1 MQLILASGSPRRK
14 KLLEQA
20 GLQFLT
26 KIPDVDEQSVT
37 ASDACQL
44 VEKLAVMK
52 GEKLSPA
59 KREVVLSADT
69 VVSQH
74 GRILTKPES
83 REDAFAM
90 LSELNGET
98 HHVYTGVSIRSQDKS
113 TVFSVV
119 TKVTFWEMTDE
130 QLAAYIATGEPF
142 DKAGGYGIQGKGALL
157 VQEIHG
163 DYFNVVGLPLSKV
176 VRELEHFGI
185 VPSSSG

>member
-44 VEKLAVMK
+44 VKKLAVMK
-52 GEKLSPA
+52 GEKLPPA
-59 KREVVLSADT
+59 KGEVVLSADT

-74 GRILTKPES
+74 ERILTKPES

-98 HHVYTGVSIRSQDKS
+98 HQVHTGVSIRSQGKS
-113 TVFSVV
+113 TVFSVA

-130 QLAAYIATGEPF
+130 QLAAYIDTGEPF
-142 DKAGGYGIQGKGALL
+142 DKAGAYGIQGKGALL
-157 VQEIHG
+157 VQKIHG

-185 VPSSSG
+185 VPFSSG